1 MVVKGN
7 KKELDPDVCEG
18 NPDIVIAANYLDRNT
33 ACAGVPLLID
43 KAYLKYNGAV
53 ALRFLSSPSSP
64 FTGFGGVGGNNSKLN
79 PLLSPPTL
87 TLPLK
92 GGGNTLIETAKQ
104 FRGNRPW
111 VVLWK
116 DKAEKAVS
124 D

>member
-18 NPDIVIAANYLDRNT
+18 NPDIVIAANYLDRNP

-53 ALRFLSSPSSP
+53 ALRFVNG
-64 FTGFGGVGGNNSKLN
+64 TAQ
-79 PLLSPPTL
+79 
-87 TLPLK
+87 
-92 GGGNTLIETAKQ
+92 IETAKQ
-104 FRGNRPW
+104 FRGDRPW
-111 VVLWK
+111 VVLWR
-116 DKAEKAVS
+116 EKTAQTVS